1 MNTTDDEMF
10 FSPLK
15 EGYEGYMAREKSGGF
30 GALDIYRIEIFTNNH
45 PRKFIVKG
53 MAKFSD
59 LLANTND
66 SIKVSAMNVKNPD
79 QTIIVYTDP
88 KTGEYEF
95 ELPQG
100 SYQITYE
107 GKESQPFSREVELSL
122 TQESDILL
130 LPATMLLMRE
140 KAVVPEEV
148 KPAPVEEAAPV
159 VIPLLPAKKK
169 EKVIVPET
177 KVEPAPAAEPVITKP
192 DTITIPEVPAL
203 PVTPDKGKGRGVCL
217 YWLLPGALLFIFFI
231 LFRRRRK
238 KKEEGEE

>member
-1 MNTTDDEMF
+1 
-10 FSPLK
+10 
-15 EGYEGYMAREKSGGF
+15 
-30 GALDIYRIEIFTNNH
+30 
-45 PRKFIVKG
+45 
-53 MAKFSD
+53 
-59 LLANTND
+59 
-66 SIKVSAMNVKNPD
+66 MNVKNPD

-107 GKESQPFSREVELSL
+107 GKEAQPFSRAVELSL
-122 TQESDILL
+122 TQESDLL
-130 LPATMLLMRE
+130 ILPATMLLMTE

-148 KPAPVEEAAPV
+148 KPVPVAEAAPV

-169 EKVIVPET
+169 TQPVVPVT
-177 KVEPAPAAEPVITKP
+177 KVEPAPPVPEPVIAKP
-192 DTITIPEVPAL
+192 DTISKPAEPVL
-203 PVTPDKGKGRGVCL
+203 PVPSGKEKGRGVCL
-217 YWLLPGALLFIFFI
+217 YWLLPGVLLFIFFI